1 MCVHRS
7 HAHYP
12 QCTRTWEG
20 GREGGREVG
29 SIHIGGEHIG
39 KGWEEREN
47 TTLTCTCMLYRHR
60 SHTYCCVGG

>member
-12 QCTRTWEG
+12 QCTH

-29 SIHIGGEHIG
+29 GREDTLWGESRREGGES
-39 KGWEEREN
+39 KD
-47 TTLTCTCMLYRHR
+47 TMYMYRH
-60 SHTYCCVGG
+60 T